1 VDKAFFPLGKK
12 RSRFSGHAGK
22 KAGKKAMEH
31 YSVDINIQNPW
42 TNYFTA
48 GLKIGELLLEGEERC
63 PVDINIIQ
71 NL

>member
-1 VDKAFFPLGKK
+1 
-12 RSRFSGHAGK
+12 
-22 KAGKKAMEH
+22 MEH